1 MLSLAAISK
10 VILSLYPVEL
20 KNQKKRKENYFI
32 LRKRLSNFL
41 IILALETG
49 SLERKREIRFSI
61 NYFFKFIILPTFILL
76 MVVKVGFE
84 PTHPCGYLGLS
95 QARLPIPPFD
105 HICI

>member
-1 MLSLAAISK
+1 M
-10 VILSLYPVEL
+10 
-20 KNQKKRKENYFI
+20 
-32 LRKRLSNFL
+32 
-41 IILALETG
+41 LALETG

-61 NYFFKFIILPTFILL
+61 NYFFKSIILPTFILL

-105 HICI
+105 HIRIWVLRTTPAASLTSFFLNHFGNLV